1 MAVMLFAAPILPGKL
16 DAWKAFNKEIQGSRK
31 AAMDAIQASAGVTR
45 QVASLQQTPH
55 GDFAVVMIEAD
66 DPSKFM
72 VAMGTGTDE
81 MAQWFRAQVLDVHGM
96 DLAAPP
102 PPPSEVMYQYP

>member
-1 MAVMLFAAPILPGKL
+1 MAIMLFAAPIPPGKL
-16 DAWKAFNKEIQGSRK
+16 DTWKSFNKEIQGSRK
-31 AAMDAIQASAGVTR
+31 AAMDAIMSGAGVTR

-72 VAMGTGTDE
+72 QAMGTGTDE
-81 MAQWFRAQVLDVHGM
+81 MAQWFRAQVLDIHGM
-96 DLAAPP
+96 DLASPP
-102 PPPSEVMYQYP
+102 PPNEVMYQYP

>member
-16 DAWKAFNKEIQGSRK
+16 DTWKAFNNDIKGPRK
-31 AAMDAIQASAGVTR
+31 AAMDAIMKGAGVTR

-72 VAMGTGTDE
+72 QAMGTGTDE
-81 MAQWFRAQVLDVHGM
+81 MAQWFRAQVLDFHGM

-102 PPPSEVMYQYP
+102 PPNEVMYQYP

>member
-1 MAVMLFAAPILPGKL
+1 MR
-16 DAWKAFNKEIQGSRK
+16 SRP
-31 AAMDAIQASAGVTR
+31 ARASRAR
-45 QVASLQQTPH
+45 SASLQLTH

-72 VAMGTGTDE
+72 MAMGTGTDE

-102 PPPSEVMYQYP
+102 PPPNEVMYQYP

>member
-1 MAVMLFAAPILPGKL
+1 MAIMLFAAPILPGKL
-16 DAWKAFNKEIQGSRK
+16 DTWKSFNKDIQGSRK
-31 AAMDAIQASAGVTR
+31 AAMDALSSRTGVTR

-81 MAQWFRAQVLDVHGM
+81 MAKGFRAQVMDFHGM
-96 DLAAPP
+96 DLASPP
-102 PPPSEVMYQYP
+102 PPTEVAYQYP